1 MRASFAHEMPYLVGS
16 AVTGPGWRD
25 VDVRLILDDVT
36 FASLAAIL
44 DVNRLNL
51 AMSLWGQQAT
61 GLPIDFQV
69 QSMTDANSIDGPRH
83 PIGMS

>member
-1 MRASFAHEMPYLVGS
+1 MRSFIVS
-16 AVTGPGWRD
+16 ALEYRGIRIVVTA
-25 VDVRLILDDVT
+25 T
-36 FASLAAIL
+36 QT
-44 DVNRLNL
+44 
-51 AMSLWGQQAT
+51 MSLWGQQAT